1 MRNIGYMGDNSL
13 KNKWL
18 TLLEKSR
25 LGLLK
30 VASENPHNDQANYQ
44 QMDQ

>member
-1 MRNIGYMGDNSL
+1 MRNIGYVGDNGL

-18 TLLEKSR
+18 SLLEKSR

-30 VASENPHNDQANYQ
+30 TASENPHNDQSYYQ
-44 QMDQ
+44 QIDQ